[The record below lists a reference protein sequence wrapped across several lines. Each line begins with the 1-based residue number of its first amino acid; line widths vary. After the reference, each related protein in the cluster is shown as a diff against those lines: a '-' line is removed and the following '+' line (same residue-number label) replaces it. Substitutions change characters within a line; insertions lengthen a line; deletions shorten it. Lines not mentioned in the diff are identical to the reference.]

1 MKTRCI
7 IFLLLSVSMALC
19 ACNAQRRAERRIR
32 RIVERCPEL
41 LSEQAH
47 AIDTFL
53 PVAPVADSAA
63 MPLRPLLA
71 GETFTVTTPKGTFTA
86 SIDDDTL
93 SIAYDAQL
101 DPIHFADTVYLPQVV
116 IEAKPENKK
125 PPNLAWFLFG
135 VVIVLL
141 AVIVTAITIVIK
153 MVKSS

>member
-19 ACNAQRRAERRIR
+19 ACNAQRRAECRIR

-63 MPLRPLLA
+63 MPLRPLLN
-71 GETFTVTTPKGTFTA
+71 GETLTVTTPQGTFTA

-101 DPIHFADTVYLPQVV
+101 EPIHFADTIYLPQVV

-153 MVKSS
+153 MVKFS

>member
-63 MPLRPLLA
+63 MPLRPLLD
-71 GETFTVTTPKGTFTA
+71 GETLTVTTPQGTFTA

-93 SIAYDAQL
+93 SIEMPNWSQSTS
-101 DPIHFADTVYLPQVV
+101 PIPSTSR
-116 IEAKPENKK
+116 
-125 PPNLAWFLFG
+125 
-135 VVIVLL
+135 
-141 AVIVTAITIVIK
+141 
-153 MVKSS
+153 KSSLRPNPKTRNRPI

>member
-63 MPLRPLLA
+63 MPLRPLLD
-71 GETFTVTTPKGTFTA
+71 GETLTVTTPQGTFTA

-101 DPIHFADTVYLPQVV
+101 EPIADTVYLPQVV

-141 AVIVTAITIVIK
+141 AVNVTAITIVIK

>member
-1 MKTRCI
+1 MS
-7 IFLLLSVSMALC
+7 LALC

-63 MPLRPLLA
+63 MPLRPLLD
-71 GETFTVTTPKGTFTA
+71 GETLTVTTPKGTFTA
-86 SIDDDTL
+86 SVDDDTL
-93 SIAYDAQL
+93 SIAYDAEL
-101 DPIHFADTVYLPQVV
+101 EPIHYADTVYLPQVV
-116 IEAKPENKK
+116 IEDKPAEKK

-135 VVIVLL
+135 IVIVLL
-141 AVIVTAITIVIK
+141 AIIITAITIVIK
-153 MVKSS
+153 MVKAS

>member
-63 MPLRPLLA
+63 MPLRPLLD
-71 GETFTVTTPKGTFTA
+71 GETLTVTTPQGTFTA

-93 SIAYDAQL
+93 SIAYDAEL
-101 DPIHFADTVYLPQVV
+101 DPIHFVDTVYLPQVV
-116 IEAKPENKK
+116 IEDRTAEKK

-135 VVIVLL
+135 MVIVLL